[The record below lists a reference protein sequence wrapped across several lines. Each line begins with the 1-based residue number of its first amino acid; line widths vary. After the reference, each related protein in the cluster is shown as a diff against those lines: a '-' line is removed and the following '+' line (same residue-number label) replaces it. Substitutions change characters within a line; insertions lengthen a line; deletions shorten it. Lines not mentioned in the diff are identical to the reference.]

1 MEFRE
6 RLKELRTQSGISQA
20 DLAVRL
26 GMSKS
31 TIGMYETGAIDP
43 SIVALKHLARFFHVD
58 ACYLLGEER
67 EDDYDPQTMQLIGQ
81 FMQLNDEGKE
91 KVQEYLND
99 LVASGRYIKSDSPGV
114 VGA

>member
-1 MEFRE
+1 MEFKE

-20 DLAVRL
+20 DLATRL
-26 GMSKS
+26 GMAKS

-43 SIVALKHLARFFHVD
+43 SIFALKNMARFFHVD
-58 ACYLLGEER
+58 VCYLLGEER

-81 FMQLNDEGKE
+81 FMQLNSEGQE
-91 KVQEYLND
+91 KVTEYVSD
-99 LVASGRYIKSDSPGV
+99 LVASGRYIKSDSSGV